1 MFKVFP
7 PLAVDLT
14 VLCDKVVSVVSGDL
28 LHERMTV
35 MSSGK
40 RRNKKDASFGS
51 SFAARHALRE
61 NLSLLRAHGCSP
73 GMLLEAAIEEIRG
86 YFYARSLEDA
96 TYRGREDRH
105 PGFKTYAAD
114 FLRANRL
121 NKEMVSRLGGNA
133 IFKQLLSLYPLKCK
147 ENMPHGKTYWV
158 C

>member
-1 MFKVFP
+1 
-7 PLAVDLT
+7 
-14 VLCDKVVSVVSGDL
+14 
-28 LHERMTV
+28 

-40 RRNKKDASFGS
+40 RRNKKGAFLGS
-51 SFAARHALRE
+51 AFAARHALRE
-61 NLSLLRAHGCSP
+61 KLSLLRAHGCTP

-114 FLRANRL
+114 FLRANRS

-147 ENMPHGKTYWV
+147 ENMPHGHTYWV